1 MKRGLVVC
9 RTGMGSSMML
19 RIKLEQVIGENKFP
33 LELEHDVLSAIS
45 NYDVDCVITMMDL
58 VEQIKDEAKYVI
70 GINDLM
76 NKVEMKEKIEK
87 SNTEIVKIEKEKKKL
102 LEFLTK
108 ELISEDEYIEEKNI
122 KQRQIFHQNENI
134 KKYESLIQFELNK
147 NTNNDNLEILRTVLK
162 NIDESEKEEI
172 NSIMRI
178 MIDEVVILDYKT
190 EKVKI
195 KLNI

>member
-45 NYDVDCVITMMDL
+45 NYDVDCIITMMDL

-87 SNTEIVKIEKEKKKL
+87 
-102 LEFLTK
+102 FF
-108 ELISEDEYIEEKNI
+108 EE
-122 KQRQIFHQNENI
+122 
-134 KKYESLIQFELNK
+134 NK
-147 NTNNDNLEILRTVLK
+147 
-162 NIDESEKEEI
+162 
-172 NSIMRI
+172 
-178 MIDEVVILDYKT
+178 
-190 EKVKI
+190 
-195 KLNI
+195 

>member
-9 RTGMGSSMML
+9 KTGMGSSMML

-87 SNTEIVKIEKEKKKL
+87 
-102 LEFLTK
+102 FF
-108 ELISEDEYIEEKNI
+108 EE
-122 KQRQIFHQNENI
+122 
-134 KKYESLIQFELNK
+134 NK
-147 NTNNDNLEILRTVLK
+147 
-162 NIDESEKEEI
+162 
-172 NSIMRI
+172 
-178 MIDEVVILDYKT
+178 
-190 EKVKI
+190 
-195 KLNI
+195 

>member
-45 NYDVDCVITMMDL
+45 NHDVDCVITMMDL

-87 SNTEIVKIEKEKKKL
+87 
-102 LEFLTK
+102 FF
-108 ELISEDEYIEEKNI
+108 EE
-122 KQRQIFHQNENI
+122 
-134 KKYESLIQFELNK
+134 NK
-147 NTNNDNLEILRTVLK
+147 
-162 NIDESEKEEI
+162 
-172 NSIMRI
+172 
-178 MIDEVVILDYKT
+178 
-190 EKVKI
+190 
-195 KLNI
+195 

>member
-76 NKVEMKEKIEK
+76 KKVEMKEKIEK
-87 SNTEIVKIEKEKKKL
+87 
-102 LEFLTK
+102 FF
-108 ELISEDEYIEEKNI
+108 EE
-122 KQRQIFHQNENI
+122 
-134 KKYESLIQFELNK
+134 NK
-147 NTNNDNLEILRTVLK
+147 
-162 NIDESEKEEI
+162 
-172 NSIMRI
+172 
-178 MIDEVVILDYKT
+178 
-190 EKVKI
+190 
-195 KLNI
+195 

>member
-9 RTGMGSSMML
+9 RTGMGSSMIL

-87 SNTEIVKIEKEKKKL
+87 
-102 LEFLTK
+102 FF
-108 ELISEDEYIEEKNI
+108 EE
-122 KQRQIFHQNENI
+122 
-134 KKYESLIQFELNK
+134 NK
-147 NTNNDNLEILRTVLK
+147 
-162 NIDESEKEEI
+162 
-172 NSIMRI
+172 
-178 MIDEVVILDYKT
+178 
-190 EKVKI
+190 
-195 KLNI
+195 

>member
-1 MKRGLVVC
+1 MAMKRGLVVC

-87 SNTEIVKIEKEKKKL
+87 
-102 LEFLTK
+102 FF
-108 ELISEDEYIEEKNI
+108 EE
-122 KQRQIFHQNENI
+122 
-134 KKYESLIQFELNK
+134 NK
-147 NTNNDNLEILRTVLK
+147 
-162 NIDESEKEEI
+162 
-172 NSIMRI
+172 
-178 MIDEVVILDYKT
+178 
-190 EKVKI
+190 
-195 KLNI
+195 

>member
-87 SNTEIVKIEKEKKKL
+87 
-102 LEFLTK
+102 FF
-108 ELISEDEYIEEKNI
+108 EE
-122 KQRQIFHQNENI
+122 
-134 KKYESLIQFELNK
+134 NK
-147 NTNNDNLEILRTVLK
+147 
-162 NIDESEKEEI
+162 
-172 NSIMRI
+172 
-178 MIDEVVILDYKT
+178 
-190 EKVKI
+190 
-195 KLNI
+195 

>member
-76 NKVEMKEKIEK
+76 NKAEMKEKIEK
-87 SNTEIVKIEKEKKKL
+87 
-102 LEFLTK
+102 FF
-108 ELISEDEYIEEKNI
+108 EE
-122 KQRQIFHQNENI
+122 
-134 KKYESLIQFELNK
+134 NK
-147 NTNNDNLEILRTVLK
+147 
-162 NIDESEKEEI
+162 
-172 NSIMRI
+172 
-178 MIDEVVILDYKT
+178 
-190 EKVKI
+190 
-195 KLNI
+195 

>member
-87 SNTEIVKIEKEKKKL
+87 
-102 LEFLTK
+102 FF
-108 ELISEDEYIEEKNI
+108 EE
-122 KQRQIFHQNENI
+122 NE
-134 KKYESLIQFELNK
+134 
-147 NTNNDNLEILRTVLK
+147 
-162 NIDESEKEEI
+162 
-172 NSIMRI
+172 
-178 MIDEVVILDYKT
+178 
-190 EKVKI
+190 
-195 KLNI
+195 